1 MALRTVVDVAVLFEN
16 FRNIDLFHQGL
27 YHLKARVKHES
38 GGDEWTAASPYG
50 HSAAPLMNVH
60 HVDQKPKASRVDHH
74 NLIGAQLLDD
84 QDAFVTRS
92 FLIRYCEEEVEVND
106 VGHFR
111 LEIGTNP
118 EKANASLVLLLQVE
132 LMFADLAQHGGAD
145 AFQENTDLTSLEFKR
160 ASMQTFRVLGATQ
173 GLHEFAPVVFDE
185 FHFCLANMV
194 VQTAVLDV
202 RFRLVPSLT
211 ASSGS
216 APAQGVQGAVPVT
229 PESQSVNCTPSVSS
243 FRSEPLKTFR
253 PDGEEGV
260 PMSLMEYI
268 FGCGVDKEVLD
279 NGAWR
284 TSPGGLLLAAESF
297 CNLYLDLLSKSYQ
310 KLTAWFKELCEKC
323 LTPGQRESLA
333 DSLDMRPARNPFD
346 TFLSLLG
353 DSPPAYAGMLLDPEY
368 SDLAVA
374 KEGAALVNGHGRG
387 QQLRVFFTNKLGGK
401 VTAQALASLIAY
413 NLNAVS
419 MQLFTLWQNII
430 DVSSICARELV
441 ALLRRSWE
449 QQTCEQWRKSLVRQ
463 VVSQDLGAITDDTD
477 IAVLHSGIKRA
488 SGRAIGMEVVVEEGS
503 SSTEGNVPTVLEQR
517 YATLSMT
524 GQRNGMQTVKP
535 FDSTLAAAPKPYR
548 GLHLFVLIHG
558 FQGNSF
564 DMRLMKN
571 NLAMIF
577 PDAIFLMSNVNED
590 NTEGDMNE
598 MGIRLAQEV
607 VNFISDW
614 CPGSALGRLSFIAYS
629 IGGLI
634 LRAALPLLK
643 EFKDKMFTFLSFST
657 PHLGYMDQQSPLFNA
672 VVWSLKKWRKIRC
685 LDQLTMTDT
694 TDPKESFLYRLS
706 ASSGLEHF
714 KWVVVVSSK
723 QDNYAPFKSSR
734 VEICPSW
741 EKQHV
746 KEAYSS
752 MVRNF
757 WDGIK
762 HERVL
767 RLNVHF
773 DLPERNLDKAIG
785 RAAHIK
791 FIENQ
796 ALMRMIIHNYGFLF
810 R

>member
-1 MALRTVVDVAVLFEN
+1 MSLRTVIDVAVLFEN

-38 GGDEWTAASPYG
+38 GGDEWTAATPYG
-50 HSAAPLMNVH
+50 HSAAPLLSSQ
-60 HVDQKPKASRVDHH
+60 VDHRPKGSRVDHH
-74 NLIGAQLLDD
+74 SLIGAQLLED
-84 QDAFVTRS
+84 QEAFVTRS
-92 FLIRYCEEEVEVND
+92 FLIRYCEEEVEIHD

-111 LEIGTNP
+111 LEVDTRPAKPNG
-118 EKANASLVLLLQVE
+118 LVLLLQVE

-145 AFQENTDLTSLEFKR
+145 AFGENTDLTSLEFKR
-160 ASMQTFRVLGATQ
+160 VSTQTFRVLGATQ
-173 GLHEFAPVVFDE
+173 GLHEFSPVVFDE

-202 RFRLVPSLT
+202 RFRLLPSLM
-211 ASSGS
+211 SSTGA
-216 APAQGVQGAVPVT
+216 APAQGVQASSGASEAGST
-229 PESQSVNCTPSVSS
+229 NCAPSVS
-243 FRSEPLKTFR
+243 PLR
-253 PDGEEGV
+253 CESLMLHPDEEGV
-260 PMSLMEYI
+260 PMSLMECI
-268 FGCGVDKEVLD
+268 FGCGVDKEAPD
-279 NGAWR
+279 SGAWR

-297 CNLYLDLLSKSYQ
+297 CQLYLDLLSKSYQ
-310 KLTAWFKELCEKC
+310 KLTAWFKEICEKC
-323 LTPGQRESLA
+323 LTPGQRDSLA
-333 DSLDMRPARNPFD
+333 EALDMHAASNPFD

-353 DSPPAYAGMLLDPEY
+353 DSSPAYPGMQLDPELN
-368 SDLAVA
+368 DLAVA

-387 QQLRVFFTNKLGGK
+387 QQLRVFFTHKLGGK
-401 VTAQALASLIAY
+401 VTAQALTSLIAY

-419 MQLFTLWQNII
+419 MQLYTLWHNII
-430 DVSSICARELV
+430 DVSSIAGRELV
-441 ALLRRSWE
+441 ALLRKSWE
-449 QQTCEQWRKSLVRQ
+449 QQTSEQWRKSVVRQ
-463 VVSQDLGAITDDTD
+463 VVKQDLGAITDDTD
-477 IAVLHSGIKRA
+477 ISVLHSGIKRA
-488 SGRAIGMEVVVEEGS
+488 SSRAIGMEVVVEDEKGNGT
-503 SSTEGNVPTVLEQR
+503 TESIPTVLEQR
-517 YATLSMT
+517 YALRSAA
-524 GQRNGMQTVKP
+524 GQKNGMAVKP
-535 FDSTLAAAPKPYR
+535 FDATLPAAPKPYR

-571 NLAMIF
+571 NLAMMY

-590 NTEGDMNE
+590 NTEGDMSE

-614 CPGSALGRLSFIAYS
+614 CPGSALGRLSFVAYS

-643 EFKDKMFTFLSFST
+643 EFKDKMYTFLSFST

-706 ASSGLEHF
+706 SSSGIEHF

-741 EKQHV
+741 DKAHT

-757 WDGIK
+757 WEGIQYD
-762 HERVL
+762 RVL

-796 ALMRMIIHNYGFLF
+796 ALMRMIIHNYSFLF